1 MDVAQPMQDYG
12 QAPGWFPLVFLAAGA
27 FSLCLG
33 LAFVRDYRGM
43 SSHIA
48 AAARDQDTQRL
59 INKMVGW
66 IFVIC
71 GAVFVYGA
79 TAITIELITS

>member
-12 QAPGWFPLVFLAAGA
+12 QAPGWLPLAFFATGA

-33 LAFVRDYRGM
+33 LAFVRDYRGL

-48 AAARDQDTQRL
+48 AAARDQDTQRI
-59 INKMVGW
+59 INKILGW
-66 IFVIC
+66 IFIIC
-71 GAVFVYGA
+71 GAVFVYSA
-79 TAITIELITS
+79 TTITIELITS